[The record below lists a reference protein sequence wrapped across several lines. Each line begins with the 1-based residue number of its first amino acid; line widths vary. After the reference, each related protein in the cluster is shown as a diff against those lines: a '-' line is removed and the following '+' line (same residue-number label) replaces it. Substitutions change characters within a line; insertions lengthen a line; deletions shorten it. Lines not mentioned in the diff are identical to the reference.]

1 MILGLPGEHFDPVK
15 QLLKTGSEQLCI
27 PLPHRQQFIL
37 YLVPKGTDCS
47 RDILEREVL
56 HGFHRVCQILSEGKV
71 SLEEGDWQ
79 GLQVGDGEKQGCL
92 NSDVLHLRVVFGVH
106 RPKAP

>member
-1 MILGLPGEHFDPVK
+1 MILGLPGEHFDSVK

-27 PLPHRQQFIL
+27 PLPNGQQFIL

-56 HGFHRVCQILSEGKV
+56 HGFHRVCQILSEGEV

-79 GLQVGDGEKQGCL
+79 GLQVGDGEK
-92 NSDVLHLRVVFGVH
+92 
-106 RPKAP
+106 